1 MAYKNGY
8 KPNNNFKSNNKG
20 YNKNYKQEK
29 KKKPTSVATAPFNFI
44 RFPDEAYIRYK
55 KAEDLPKFDKYYKDL
70 NTGYIDYEFTCE
82 TPMFVGSEKKKDSL
96 NNIDIVDFFKN
107 SDNKFCVPGSS
118 IRGVIRSNTE
128 ILGFSYPEFVEDK
141 LFLYRKFASAD
152 SSKDQYKEVIS
163 LKKGESIDNI
173 VMAGY
178 IKKEK
183 GSYYLYPAKK
193 INNKSFFPISET
205 KLRQKNLPENK
216 VNYMYNK
223 SLLNFKGKGLK
234 EWTDFAKRN
243 SNKGYKPY
251 SINISFYV
259 DDENHFKDIST
270 NNKLKYK
277 GILCNCNHLGSKKKH
292 YIINEIDENYKP
304 IEIDSREII
313 AYKNDCETNK
323 QRTNPDYYLLPGEK
337 DSRGHIIE
345 NPRPFF
351 YKIENGKVAYFGRTP
366 YLRIFYKQSV
376 RECIN
381 TKFSKGIDYANA
393 IYGYTV
399 DNKQIS
405 PLNSVKYN
413 FKSRVSFMDAICENP
428 KIIKEVK
435 YLNLASPK
443 SSCYNLY
450 LSQRDVKDKNEIN
463 TYSSK
468 GTAKLRGYKFYWHH
482 RGNIS
487 LKEICL
493 NAPTRITS
501 NIVNIVDK
509 GSKFNGRVYFNN
521 LTDDELGLLLLSIKY
536 NDKSRES
543 IGMAKGYGLG
553 KVDFN
558 KVDLYLEDISSKFT
572 SFNDNYKKI
581 NIEDINEFKYLY
593 MDYIDDVY
601 VLSKYKKTYEELS
614 IINDYLDSKEIDM
627 DSKNIKYMDLK
638 DFRYSPILPEA
649 YDVKR

>member
-1 MAYKNGY
+1 MLYCNALAFFSALY
-8 KPNNNFKSNNKG
+8 
-20 YNKNYKQEK
+20 YN
-29 KKKPTSVATAPFNFI
+29 
-44 RFPDEAYIRYK
+44 
-55 KAEDLPKFDKYYKDL
+55 
-70 NTGYIDYEFTCE
+70 
-82 TPMFVGSEKKKDSL
+82 
-96 NNIDIVDFFKN
+96 
-107 SDNKFCVPGSS
+107 
-118 IRGVIRSNTE
+118 
-128 ILGFSYPEFVEDK
+128 
-141 LFLYRKFASAD
+141 
-152 SSKDQYKEVIS
+152 
-163 LKKGESIDNI
+163 
-173 VMAGY
+173 
-178 IKKEK
+178 
-183 GSYYLYPAKK
+183 
-193 INNKSFFPISET
+193 SF
-205 KLRQKNLPENK
+205 
-216 VNYMYNK
+216 
-223 SLLNFKGKGLK
+223 
-234 EWTDFAKRN
+234 
-243 SNKGYKPY
+243 
-251 SINISFYV
+251 
-259 DDENHFKDIST
+259 
-270 NNKLKYK
+270 
-277 GILCNCNHLGSKKKH
+277 
-292 YIINEIDENYKP
+292 
-304 IEIDSREII
+304 
-313 AYKNDCETNK
+313 
-323 QRTNPDYYLLPGEK
+323 
-337 DSRGHIIE
+337 
-345 NPRPFF
+345 
-351 YKIENGKVAYFGRTP
+351 
-366 YLRIFYKQSV
+366 
-376 RECIN
+376 
-381 TKFSKGIDYANA
+381 
-393 IYGYTV
+393 
-399 DNKQIS
+399 
-405 PLNSVKYN
+405 
-413 FKSRVSFMDAICENP
+413 
-428 KIIKEVK
+428 VK

-543 IGMAKGYGLG
+543 LGMAKGYGLG